1 MSVIFFT
8 NHKQLS
14 VFHMLREALVHL
26 AGKDKLSEESGGG
39 KRGEM
44 TAGRFSTSAVLKGC

>member
-1 MSVIFFT
+1 MPVIFFT

-14 VFHMLREALVHL
+14 VFHILREVLVHL

-39 KRGEM
+39 KG
-44 TAGRFSTSAVLKGC
+44 KK